1 MTQKSMDTSLY
12 SLTALFPTPDA
23 LTQAA
28 AATVKAGYTRY
39 DVHAPY
45 PIHGIERA
53 MKLKTSPLGY
63 FALAFGLL
71 GGIGAV
77 SLMTWVT
84 LVDYPLVIGGKPFWS
99 WPAFVPVAF
108 ELTVLLAA
116 VLTVVAMIVVFFK
129 FPNNSHPLHDTPYM
143 KRVSTDG
150 FGICI
155 EAADP
160 LFDEQKVRAFLG
172 SIGGTDVAPV
182 HYDLEDR
189 AHGAKM
195 FDPKFIS
202 LLVVTALLV
211 AGATY
216 LTLNVILYAPPF
228 NWMMLQ
234 NKLGAQ
240 EASTLFKNGIGM
252 RAPVDGTI
260 ARGFMPYPYKGRP
273 DDAGK
278 FLVKPAPLTDSTV
291 ARGRVKFLTYCS
303 PCHGN
308 FGRGDSRLNGQ
319 FPNPPTL
326 HSDKVRNW
334 PDGSIYH
341 VMTEGQNVMP
351 SYASQISRDDRWAI
365 VHYIRVLQRAQN
377 AKESDLK

>member
-1 MTQKSMDTSLY
+1 MTQRSMDTPLY
-12 SLTALFPTPDA
+12 GLTALFPTPDA
-23 LTQAA
+23 LMQAV
-28 AATVKAGYTRY
+28 AATVKAGYTTY

-45 PIHGIERA
+45 PIHGIDRA
-53 MKLKTSPLGY
+53 MKMKTSPLGY

-77 SLMTWVT
+77 GLMSWVT
-84 LVDYPLVIGGKPFWS
+84 LVEYPLVIGGKPFWS

-108 ELTVLLAA
+108 EITVLLAA
-116 VLTVVAMIVVFFK
+116 VLTVVSMIIIFFK

-143 KRVSTDG
+143 KRVSSDG

-155 EAADP
+155 EAVDP
-160 LFDEQKVRAFLG
+160 LFDEQRVQAFF
-172 SIGGTDVAPV
+172 SSVGGTDVAAI

-189 AHGAKM
+189 NHGAKL
-195 FDPKFIS
+195 FDLKFIT
-202 LLVVTALLV
+202 LLALVGLVV
-211 AGATY
+211 AGSTY
-216 LTLNVILYAPPF
+216 LMLNVVLYAPPY
-228 NWMMLQ
+228 NWMMIQ
-234 NKLGAQ
+234 RKLGAQ
-240 EASTLFKNGIGM
+240 EASTLFANGIGM
-252 RAPVDGTI
+252 RPPVEGTV
-260 ARGFMPYPYKGRP
+260 ARGFMPYPYKGHP
-273 DDAGK
+273 EEAGK
-278 FLVKPAPLTDSTV
+278 FLVNPVPFNDSTV
-291 ARGRVKFLTYCS
+291 AKGRTKFLTYCS

-351 SYASQISRDDRWAI
+351 SYASQLTRDERWAI
-365 VHYIRVLQRAQN
+365 VHYIRVLQRAHN
-377 AKESDLK
+377 AKESDLQ